1 MPAPRP
7 NSTRLVSNPP
17 LPASFLAIQI
27 VQAAAKPNATVQE
40 LATLCQNDPGFVM
53 RALAYVNSAGSGL
66 NRRVTSVQHAVALL
80 GIRGTRNL
88 ALGMSV
94 LDLTP
99 AGAEGSTL
107 LSVCLRRAVIA
118 KMLAEK
124 LQRQNPD
131 DYFTVGLLLEVGLLV
146 KARSDLRSA
155 TEIATAA
162 ASTRITLERAAGQE
176 DHAKLGA
183 RLARSWQLGEEM
195 ANALLYH
202 HDRLPRGTP
211 LSEAIW
217 LAEAMAGVFEG
228 GDANR
233 AHVQAVE
240 AGNVISVPAA
250 VIDEVLRLAPAGVA
264 EAARAFGR
272 DIGPQVSVD
281 ALLRDTNEA
290 MGELNRNYAEV
301 VTKLESLLHEK
312 ETLHQALRAAD
323 EKLATLALTDSLSGL
338 PNHRAFQE
346 LLTRDL
352 ARADR
357 SKTNIALLLVDID
370 HFAHVNQTH
379 GPSAADTVL
388 GGVAEILLS
397 CVRTSDVLARAG
409 GETFAM
415 LLPAT
420 NLQGAMVVAERAR
433 ARIAERSFSSS
444 KGTFEVTASLG
455 VSVTMGPNCRTL
467 GPALL
472 NAAERGLEMAK
483 QAGRNRIMVGSL

>member
-1 MPAPRP
+1 MPPAPRA
-7 NSTRLVSNPP
+7 NRVVSSPP

-53 RALAYVNSAGSGL
+53 RALAYVNSAGVSL

-88 ALGMSV
+88 ALGMCV

-99 AGAEGSTL
+99 NGTDGAAL

-118 KMLAEK
+118 KLLAEK
-124 LQRQNPD
+124 LERQNPD
-131 DYFTVGLLLEVGLLV
+131 DYFTVGLLLEIGLLV
-146 KARSDLRSA
+146 KARSNIESA
-155 TEIATAA
+155 VEIAGAA
-162 ASTRITLERAAGQE
+162 ANTRVTLERAAGQE
-176 DHAKLGA
+176 DHAKLGS

-195 ANALLYH
+195 ATALLYH

-211 LSEAIW
+211 LSETIW
-217 LAEAMAGVFEG
+217 LTEAMAGVFEG
-228 GDANR
+228 GDAPR
-233 AHVQAVE
+233 LRVQAIE
-240 AGNVISVPAA
+240 AGNVVSVPAA
-250 VIDEVLRLAPAGVA
+250 VIDEVLRLAPEGVA
-264 EAARAFGR
+264 EAARSFGR

-290 MGELNRNYAEV
+290 IGELNRNYTEV

-312 ETLHQALRAAD
+312 EALHMALRAAD
-323 EKLATLALTDSLSGL
+323 EKLANLALTDSISGL

-357 SKTNIALLLVDID
+357 SKTHIALLLVDVD

-379 GPSAADTVL
+379 GPSAADVVL
-388 GGVAEILLS
+388 SGVAEVLLH
-397 CVRTSDVLARAG
+397 CVRTSDVLARVA
-409 GETFAM
+409 GETFAL

-420 NLQGAMVVAERAR
+420 NLQGTMIVAERAR
-433 ARIAERSFSSS
+433 ARIAERVFTSGQ
-444 KGTFEVTASLG
+444 GTFQITASLG
-455 VSVTMGPNCRTL
+455 VAVTMGPNCRTL

-472 NAAERGLEMAK
+472 NAAESGLEMAK